1 MAMKCDYKICENT
14 IQISAPQGTNLLPG
28 RMIRTIVANIE
39 SQYQLYE
46 YSEVKGM
53 KNAESME
60 DVVGIAPLAGSL
72 PAWMSGG
79 QKLVVF
85 QKPHPSLYNAN
96 FIQLTD
102 GEIESF
108 KAALPPGEEFIDADY
123 TVSMPPDFFMLVTQ
137 DIRPFIDV
145 ITHLKLA
152 AFPAVREAAARL
164 SVAAITI
171 YDEADMLAEINE
183 ARFRELLLRD
193 TERWLGPP
201 QIVESLDM

>member
-1 MAMKCDYKICENT
+1 MAVKCDYKICENT
-14 IQISAPQGTNLLPG
+14 IQISAPQGINLLPG

-39 SQYQLYE
+39 SQYQLFE

-60 DVVGIAPLAGSL
+60 DVVGIAPLVGSL

-79 QKLVVF
+79 QRLVVF
-85 QKPHPSLYNAN
+85 QKPHPSLYNPN

-108 KAALPPGEEFIDADY
+108 KAALPPGEEFIEADY
-123 TVSMPPDFFMLVTQ
+123 TVSMPPDFFMLATQ

-145 ITHLKLA
+145 ITHLKLTS
-152 AFPAVREAAARL
+152 FPAVREAAARL

-171 YDEADMLAEINE
+171 YDEADMLVEINE
-183 ARFRELLLRD
+183 EHFRELLLQN